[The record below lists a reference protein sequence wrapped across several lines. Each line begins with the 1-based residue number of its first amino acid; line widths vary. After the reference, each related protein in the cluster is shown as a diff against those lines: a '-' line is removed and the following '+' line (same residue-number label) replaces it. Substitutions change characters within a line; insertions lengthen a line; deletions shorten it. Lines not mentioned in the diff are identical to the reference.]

1 MKQKNIKNISPDE
14 KLRSTYATKIKKWVE
29 TALQLQ
35 TENIRF
41 ALPITRLTSIKSL
54 CQDEVAAG
62 NFALYLS
69 KIIQQQA
76 LQATRFESIAPEEWE
91 IHQTLINSAIAEM
104 ESYLENP
111 TNEGKQAL
119 WSFLRRISELQ
130 GDNFR
135 RIHGTTIHFVKSG
148 YLLKLEYAIRCFT
161 NRDFPYYAYRL
172 AREYTEL
179 YKPESGTGL
188 IPESAKMLLEIA
200 EFWCQYF
207 FEQNLAEK
215 FPKLMILNKVV
226 ENNTEN

>member
-14 KLRSTYATKIKKWVE
+14 KLRSTYAAKIKKWVE

-76 LQATRFESIAPEEWE
+76 LQATRFESITPEEWE
-91 IHQTLINSAIAEM
+91 IHKALINSAIAEM

-111 TNEGKQAL
+111 MNEGKQAL

-161 NRDFPYYAYRL
+161 DRDFPYYAYKL

-207 FEQNLAEK
+207 FGQNLAEK
-215 FPKLMILNKVV
+215 FPKLMIINTVV